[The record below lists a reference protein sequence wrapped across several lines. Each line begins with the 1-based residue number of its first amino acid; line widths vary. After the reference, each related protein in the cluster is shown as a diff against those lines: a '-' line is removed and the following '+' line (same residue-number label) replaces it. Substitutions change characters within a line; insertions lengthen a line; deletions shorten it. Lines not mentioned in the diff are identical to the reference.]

1 GMNAFSQAW
10 SALLPLRW
18 YMAVLLGQAG
28 RGMPLADSAKPF
40 AALAALA
47 VLYSLLAIFRLRA
60 ISRSG
65 VLVPPAQPIVLRAPA
80 PGIGGAF
87 AAEWR
92 RVLALRGVFAML
104 VLAPL
109 IYGIYYPQPYLTQ
122 ILHKV
127 PIAVVDN
134 DLSELSRNI
143 AQTLDAS
150 GAVRV
155 AVR

>member
-1 GMNAFSQAW
+1 GFPVLGMNAFAQTW

-18 YMAVLLGQAG
+18 YMAVLLGQAA
-28 RGMPLADSAKPF
+28 RGLPLADSAKPF
-40 AALAALA
+40 AALAALT
-47 VLYSLLAIFRLRA
+47 VLYALLALLRLRS
-60 ISRSG
+60 IVRSA
-65 VLVPPAQPIVLRAPA
+65 VLVPPPQPIALRAPR

-92 RVLALRGVFAML
+92 RMLAIRGAFLML
-104 VLAPL
+104 VLAPV

-134 DLSELSRNI
+134 DSSELSRNI

-150 GAVRV
+150 
-155 AVR
+155 